1 MIDLIPK
8 EFITRN
14 ILAFR
19 TGLYIVVI
27 RRMKTM
33 IVKTLFTFILTTLT
47 AGMLQAQTA
56 KLHPTIYYIKSIEMD
71 SQNCSSKKTI
81 YSTAGKA
88 LHKVCANDYK
98 TCVIEGTCAI
108 IDDETT
114 VINYI
119 EQKAGVPL
127 FKEVDKN
134 KCPYGLGV
142 KNICLDP
149 YYTVAA
155 DLKYH
160 NPGDV
165 IFVEE
170 MKGTKLPNG
179 EVHDGFFIVR
189 DRGGAIKGANRF
201 DFYTGLLHYKN
212 EDNPFTSLGF
222 SNEKASF
229 PYRKAT
235 TSETLSV
242 KKSRNYPGLP
252 L

>member
-1 MIDLIPK
+1 
-8 EFITRN
+8 
-14 ILAFR
+14 
-19 TGLYIVVI
+19 
-27 RRMKTM
+27 MK
-33 IVKTLFTFILTTLT
+33 KTTLQKLFSFILTTLS
-47 AGMLQAQTA
+47 AGLIQVQAA
-56 KLHPTIYYIKSIEMD
+56 KLNPTIYFIKSINMD
-71 SQNCSSKKTI
+71 AQNCATKKTI
-81 YSTAGKA
+81 YSTTGKA
-88 LHKVCANDYK
+88 LHKVCAVDYK

-108 IDDETT
+108 IDDEVT
-114 VINYI
+114 VINYVD
-119 EQKAGVPL
+119 QKAGVPL
-127 FKEVDKN
+127 FTEVDKD

-155 DLKYH
+155 DLTYH
-160 NPGDV
+160 DPGDV

-179 EVHDGFFIVR
+179 EVHAGFFIVR

-201 DFYTGLLHYKN
+201 DFYTGMLHYKN
-212 EDNPFTSLGF
+212 EDNPFTPLGF

-229 PYRKAT
+229 SYRKAT
-235 TSETLSV
+235 TSETVAV

>member
-1 MIDLIPK
+1 
-8 EFITRN
+8 
-14 ILAFR
+14 
-19 TGLYIVVI
+19 
-27 RRMKTM
+27 MKTPTVQK
-33 IVKTLFTFILTTLT
+33 IFAFILTTLT
-47 AGMLQAQTA
+47 AGFIQAQTA
-56 KLHPTIYYIKSIEMD
+56 KLHPTIYYIKSIKMNEQD
-71 SQNCSSKKTI
+71 CASKKTI
-81 YSTAGKA
+81 YSTTGKA
-88 LHKVCANDYK
+88 MHKVCPTDYK

-108 IDDETT
+108 IDDEIS

-119 EQKAGVPL
+119 DQKAGVPV
-127 FKEVDKN
+127 FQKVDQD
-134 KCPYGLGV
+134 KCPFGLGV

-155 DLKYH
+155 DLNFH

-212 EDNPFTSLGF
+212 DDNPFTPLGF

-235 TSETLSV
+235 TSETSAV
-242 KKSRNYPGLP
+242 KKSRNYPGVP